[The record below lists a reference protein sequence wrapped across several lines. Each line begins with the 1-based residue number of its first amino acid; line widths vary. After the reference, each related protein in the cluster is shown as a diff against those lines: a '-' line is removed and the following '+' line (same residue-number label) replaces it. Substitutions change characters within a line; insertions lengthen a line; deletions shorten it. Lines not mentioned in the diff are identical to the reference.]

1 MSKPQFQH
9 DCERCTF
16 HGRFQGHDVYTCQSS
31 VIARFGSDGPEY
43 KSFPEAVAS
52 RLPADSFLRQV
63 FDFTRT
69 PRSIREI
76 LSEAL
81 PQKG

>member
-31 VIARFGSDGPEY
+31 VIARYGNDGPEY
-43 KSFPEAVAS
+43 KSLPEAVAS

-63 FDFTRT
+63 YNFARPAQSLSD
-69 PRSIREI
+69 I
-76 LSEAL
+76 LGEAL